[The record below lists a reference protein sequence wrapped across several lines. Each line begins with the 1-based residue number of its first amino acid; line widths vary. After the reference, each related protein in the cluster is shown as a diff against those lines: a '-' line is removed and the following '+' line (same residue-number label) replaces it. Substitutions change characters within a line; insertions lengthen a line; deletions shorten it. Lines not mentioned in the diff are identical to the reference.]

1 MPIVSQDY
9 EIKIKYIDPS
19 ILMLMIMIY
28 IYIYIYIHDPVVQ
41 ISFFLPRLYA
51 RSFYLSKVDEKL
63 LKKFNSK
70 YGGAFKAHGKYRY
83 MQ

>member
-28 IYIYIYIHDPVVQ
+28 IYIYIHDPVVQ
-41 ISFFLPRLYA
+41 ISFFLPRLNA

>member
-19 ILMLMIMIY
+19 ILMLMIM
-28 IYIYIYIHDPVVQ
+28 IYIYIHDPVVQ